1 MVLKRVGVM
10 SCAKISGAMY
20 ALIGLIAGA
29 IFALFS
35 LVGAGFA
42 AAAAESS
49 SPLLGMLFGVGAIII
64 LPLFYGAI
72 GFVGGL
78 ISAAL
83 YNWLAGIVG
92 GIELEL
98 Q

>member
-20 ALIGLIAGA
+20 ALIGLIAGV

-42 AAAAESS
+42 AAAAEDA
-49 SPLLGMLFGVGAIII
+49 SPLLGMIFGVGAVVI
-64 LPLFYGAI
+64 LPVFYGAI
-72 GFVGGL
+72 GFCGGL

-83 YNWLAGIVG
+83 YNWLAGLVG
-92 GIELEL
+92 GIEVEL

>member
-1 MVLKRVGVM
+1 MILKRVGVM

-20 ALIGLIAGA
+20 ALIGLFAGV

-35 LVGAGFA
+35 LVGGGIM
-42 AAAAESS
+42 AAAAEDA
-49 SPLLGMLFGVGAIII
+49 PPFLGMIFGVGAIII

-72 GFVGGL
+72 GFIGGL
-78 ISAAL
+78 ISSAL
-83 YNWLAGIVG
+83 YNWLAGFVG